1 MKEMAMHTLFADI
14 LLVIHALFVAFVVL
28 GFVLTVSGI
37 PLRWSWVGNFWFRLV
52 HLLAIGL
59 VVTQAWFHRICP
71 LTSWESSLR
80 EAAGGVPYSGSFIS
94 WWLQRLIYYDFAPWV
109 FTGAYTIFAAM
120 VLVTWI
126 LSPPRFPS
134 VKGSA

>member
-1 MKEMAMHTLFADI
+1 MHLLLADI
-14 LLVIHALFVAFVVL
+14 LLVIHALFVSFVVF

-37 PLRWSWVGNFWFRLV
+37 LLRWSWVGNFWFRLI

-59 VVTQAWFHRICP
+59 VVAQAWFDRICP

-80 EAAGGVPYSGSFIS
+80 ETAGGVPYSGSFIR

-109 FTGAYTIFAAM
+109 FTSAYSIFGAM
-120 VLVTWI
+120 VLVIWI

>member
-1 MKEMAMHTLFADI
+1 MLEITMHPLFADI

-37 PLRWSWVGNFWFRLV
+37 LLQWSWVGNFWFRLI
-52 HLLAIGL
+52 HLLAIGS
-59 VVTQAWFHRICP
+59 VVAQAWFDRICP

-80 EAAGGVPYSGSFIS
+80 EAAGGVPYSGSFIR

-109 FTGAYTIFAAM
+109 STSAYTIFATM

-126 LSPPRFPS
+126 WSPPRIS
-134 VKGSA
+134 RVKGRG